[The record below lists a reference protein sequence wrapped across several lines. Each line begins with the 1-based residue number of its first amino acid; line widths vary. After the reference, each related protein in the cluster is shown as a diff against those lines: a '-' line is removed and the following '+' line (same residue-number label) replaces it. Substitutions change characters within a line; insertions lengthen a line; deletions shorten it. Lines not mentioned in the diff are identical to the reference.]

1 MSKVT
6 RLLLSLAFIGGMI
19 LSPLFIGR
27 ASAGTVPGGGPC
39 SEVQPIGFMDLLNL
53 VDQLNQASSSDS
65 TVTTSVS
72 PASIKEGTAVSATE
86 KVDIENTLASLI
98 SCVNK
103 RDPLRV
109 VSLLSER
116 YQSLLVLDLLGG
128 ANALSVLAQQVPDIF
143 NSPYA
148 SDPLET
154 PEVVKAWHQAGGS
167 GDIAAIVSMPIP
179 GQTDNVSFY
188 VVFTPVGDAWKID
201 QLARYED

>member
-6 RLLLSLAFIGGMI
+6 RLALSLAFIGGMI

-27 ASAGTVPGGGPC
+27 ASAGTVPGDGPC

-53 VDQLNQASSSDS
+53 VDQIDQAASSGA

-72 PASIKEGTAVSATE
+72 SASIQEGAEISATE
-86 KVDIENTLASLI
+86 QVELENTLASLI

-116 YQSLLVLDLLGG
+116 YQASLVLDLLGG
-128 ANALSVLAQQVPDIF
+128 ANALQVLAQQVPDIF
-143 NSPYA
+143 NSSDA

-154 PEVVKAWHQAGGS
+154 PDVVKAWHQVGGS

-179 GQTDNVSFY
+179 GQTENASFY
-188 VVFTPVGDAWKID
+188 VVFTPVGDTWKID
-201 QLARYED
+201 QLAKYED